1 MDLNAY
7 SSTLKRMNRRIIP
20 FIMLLYLIAY
30 IDRSNISVA
39 ALQMNADL
47 ALTAEMYGIAAG
59 IFYISYIIF
68 EIPSNILLSRI
79 GAKIWI
85 ARIMVTWGVIAAGMS
100 LVQTPMQLYV
110 MRFLLGVAEA
120 GFTPGIIYYLSCWY
134 PRSDRARAMSMF
146 YIGAALASVIGLPLS
161 GSILNM
167 HGFFGIEGWRWL
179 FLLEGIPA
187 VLLGVVTY
195 FYLDDAPQQAK
206 WLEPQQRQW
215 LGNKMSE
222 ERADISGGQHQGWSQ
237 ALTNKRVWALSFM
250 WLLQAFGTI
259 GITLF
264 LPLIVKGVVAEKSN
278 LIVSILSAVPFFFA
292 CIFMYANGRHSDLT
306 RERALHLGIP
316 LIIAGLL
323 LFAAIYCQNLTLA
336 YAMLMLTVALNWSIT
351 PIFWAV
357 TTESLIG
364 VAGAASIALIN
375 AVANIAGLAFPPIMG
390 RIKDVTGSYD
400 IALMAIAAALVIG
413 GIIGLRLGRPQPSLT
428 QAPVSS
434 GQQEHHN
441 G

>member
-1 MDLNAY
+1 MD
-7 SSTLKRMNRRIIP
+7 SSIDSTTIKKMNRRIIP

-30 IDRSNISVA
+30 IDRSNISIA

-47 ALTAEMYGIAAG
+47 ALSAEMYGIAAG

-68 EIPSNILLSRI
+68 EVPSNILLSRI

-85 ARIMVTWGVIAAGMS
+85 ARIMVTWGIIAAGMS
-100 LVQTPMQLYV
+100 LVQTPTQLYV

-120 GFTPGIIYYLSCWY
+120 GFTPGIIYYLACWY

-167 HGFFGIEGWRWL
+167 HGLFDMAGWRWL

-187 VLLGVVTY
+187 VLLGILTY
-195 FYLDDAPQQAK
+195 FYLDDTPQQAK
-206 WLEPQQRQW
+206 WLSPSQRQW
-215 LGNKMSE
+215 LVKKMAGE
-222 ERADISGGQHQGWSQ
+222 MAQTAGGQSHRWSQ
-237 ALTNKRVWALSFM
+237 ALTNRRVWALSFM

-264 LPLIVKGVVAEKSN
+264 LPLIVKGVVTQQSSFV
-278 LIVSILSAVPFFFA
+278 VSVLSAIPFFFA
-292 CIFMYANGRHSDLT
+292 CIFMYFNGRHSDLT
-306 RERALHLGIP
+306 GERSLHLGGP
-316 LIIAGLL
+316 LIAAGLL
-323 LFAAIYCQNLTLA
+323 LLAAIYCQNLVLA
-336 YAMLMLTVALNWSIT
+336 YGMLVLTVALNWAIT

-357 TTESLIG
+357 TTESIAG

-375 AVANIAGLAFPPIMG
+375 AVANIAGLVFPPVMG
-390 RIKDVTGSYD
+390 RIKDITGNYD
-400 IALMAIAAALVIG
+400 IALMAIAAALVAG
-413 GIIGLRLGRPQPSLT
+413 GIIGLRLGRP
-428 QAPVSS
+428 VSAAT
-434 GQQEHHN
+434 GEVALRENNH